1 MRNDTT
7 AYIIQNEIQNLLLRT
22 KSLPPNEQ
30 FQRALDSLGTAMA
43 SVSRGIRILQ
53 EQESKAV

>member
-7 AYIIQNEIQNLLLRT
+7 AYIIQNEIQNLLLRVQ
-22 KSLPPNEQ
+22 SLPPNEQ
-30 FQRALDSLGTAMA
+30 FQRAQDSLGTALG

-53 EQESKAV
+53 EQESKAA

>member
-1 MRNDTT
+1 MPNDVT

-22 KSLPPNEQ
+22 KCLPPNEQ
-30 FQRALDSLGTAMA
+30 FQRAIDSLGTACA

-53 EQESKAV
+53 EQEAKAA